1 MKKRKDGQIR
11 YIRRLRLIS
20 IAILILAFVCLGIY
34 IYQQH
39 QNDLAEAEY
48 AKMRETKETTPQA
61 EDTNYQPQ
69 HDFTSLQEQNA
80 DVYGWINVA
89 NTIVDYPVLQ
99 TEEDNYYLSHDM
111 NHVET
116 TAGAIYSNACNSKD
130 MTDGITILYG
140 HDMKADTMFGSLH
153 LFDDAAFF
161 ENNKTMTFE
170 TPDALYTYEI
180 FGVYNY
186 NDRYLPSL
194 FDVKST
200 EGVQDFLDSLQDCA
214 AEDSSITHVR
224 EGVDV
229 SAEDKLLVLSTC
241 IGSQSDRRF
250 LVVGKLVDT
259 KGDDK

>member
-1 MKKRKDGQIR
+1 MKRNKRDQKKHER
-11 YIRRLRLIS
+11 LLRLIS
-20 IAILILAFVCLGIY
+20 AVIVLAAALCLGIY

-39 QNDLAEAEY
+39 QNDFAEAEY
-48 AKMRETKETTPQA
+48 AKMRQKQEKTEEPVA
-61 EDTNYQPQ
+61 EASPI
-69 HDFTSLQEQNA
+69 HDFASLQEQNA

-140 HDMKADTMFGSLH
+140 HDMRADTMFGSLH
-153 LFDDAAFF
+153 LFDEETFF
-161 ENNKTMTFE
+161 QQNETMTFE
-170 TPDALYTYEI
+170 TADALYTYQI

-186 NDRYLPSL
+186 NDNYIPAM
-194 FDVKST
+194 FDLKST
-200 EGVQDFLDSLQDCA
+200 DGVQQFLDSLKSCA
-214 AEDSSITHVR
+214 EEGRSITHVR

-229 SAEDKLLVLSTC
+229 SDEDKLLVLSTC

-250 LVVGKLVDT
+250 LVVGKLIHT
-259 KGDDK
+259 TSYR